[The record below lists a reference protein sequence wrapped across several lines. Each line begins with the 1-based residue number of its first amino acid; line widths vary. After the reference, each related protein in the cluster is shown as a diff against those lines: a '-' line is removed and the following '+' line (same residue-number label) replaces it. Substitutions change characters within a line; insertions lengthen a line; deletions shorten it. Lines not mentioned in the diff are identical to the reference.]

1 VVIVD
6 HEEPREVVAEALMGL
21 REVIHKIDEVDIIEK
36 GCVIT
41 DGVNLVE
48 KERGGSDAKAEAEFL
63 FHFHGCKVQR
73 NRRPL
78 HKCLLKKL
86 VDCAIFNK
94 FVTQY
99 CISLSWVH
107 VTQVGEAVS
116 GA

>member
-1 VVIVD
+1 MVIVD
-6 HEEPREVVAEALMGL
+6 HKEPKKEVAKWLIRLGKV
-21 REVIHKIDEVDIIEK
+21 VDKVDEIDIIEK
-36 GCVIT
+36 WGVAT
-41 DGVNLVE
+41 YAVNLVE
-48 KERGGSDAKAEAEFL
+48 KERGNRDALAEAEFL

-78 HKCLLKKL
+78 HKCLVKKL